1 MAVTSTSTT
10 NFAVLVQDLVQAKAE
25 QELRSRLVHV
35 LPDQYVPGR
44 FVKGTNQIRFARYAD
59 LGSAVTALGEGVPPT
74 AQALTISSDAFT
86 ATQYG
91 QTLQITDLAQLDSP
105 HDLIAVA
112 SERLARQAADSMD
125 KIVRDVL
132 AAGTNVA
139 YAPNINASTG
149 VQTANT
155 ARGTITATA
164 RLTGEVVKRAVAR
177 LKAANVPTFADG
189 TYRAIIHPFHE
200 YDLITDTTANGWL
213 EANKYVDNTPLITG
227 EIGKFAGVRFIF
239 SSNDKVCSGASGGA
253 NDANVY
259 SAFLMGPD
267 SYTVGDSQTLQAYFT
282 APGGDHSDPLAQFA
296 IAGWKMRFGAKLLDL
311 AGAKY
316 LRIETGA
323 TLGA

>member
-1 MAVTSTSTT
+1 MAITSTSTT
-10 NFAVLVQDLVQAKAE
+10 NFSTLVQDLVQAKAE
-25 QELRSRLVHV
+25 AELRSRLVHV
-35 LPDQYVPGR
+35 LPDQFVPGR

-59 LGSAVTALGEGVPPT
+59 LGANATVLGEGTPPVS
-74 AQALTISSDAFT
+74 QALTISSDAFT

-91 QTLQITDLAQLDSP
+91 QTLAITDLAQLDSP

-112 SERLARQAADSMD
+112 SDRLARQAAETMD
-125 KIVRDVL
+125 RVVRDVL

-149 VQTANT
+149 AQTANNS
-155 ARGTITATA
+155 RSTITATA
-164 RLTGEVVKRAVAR
+164 RLTGEQVKKMVAG
-177 LKAANVPTFADG
+177 LKAANIPTFADG

-200 YDLITDTTANGWL
+200 YDLISDTTANGWL
-213 EANKYVDNTPLITG
+213 EANKYADNTPLLTG
-227 EIGKFAGVRFIF
+227 EIGKFAGVRFVV
-239 SSNDKVCSGASGGA
+239 SSNAKVFTGASGGA

-259 SAFLMGPD
+259 SAFFMGPD

-282 APGGDHSDPLAQFA
+282 APGGDHSDPLAQYA

-316 LRIETGA
+316 KRLETGA

>member
-10 NFAVLVQDLVQAKAE
+10 NFQVLVQDLVQAKAE
-25 QELRSRLVHV
+25 QELRGRLVHV

-59 LGSAVTALGEGVPPT
+59 LGSNVTALSEGVAPT

-112 SERLARQAADSMD
+112 SERLARQAAESMD
-125 KIVRDVL
+125 KVVRDVL
-132 AAGTNVA
+132 AAGTNVS

-149 VQTANT
+149 AQTANASRST
-155 ARGTITATA
+155 MTATA
-164 RLTGEVVKRAVAR
+164 RLTGELVKKTVAA
-177 LKAANVPTFADG
+177 LKAANVPTFPDG

-200 YDLITDTTANGWL
+200 YDLISDTTANGWL
-213 EANKYVDNTPLITG
+213 EANKYTDNTPLLTG
-227 EIGKFAGVRFIF
+227 EIGKFAGVRFLV
-239 SSNDKVCSGASGGA
+239 SSNAKTFTGASGGA
-253 NDANVY
+253 NDANIY
-259 SAFLMGPD
+259 SAFFMGPD
-267 SYTVGDSQTLQAYFT
+267 AYTVGDSQTLQAYFT
-282 APGGDHSDPLAQFA
+282 APGGDHSDPLAQVA

-316 LRIETGA
+316 RRVETGA